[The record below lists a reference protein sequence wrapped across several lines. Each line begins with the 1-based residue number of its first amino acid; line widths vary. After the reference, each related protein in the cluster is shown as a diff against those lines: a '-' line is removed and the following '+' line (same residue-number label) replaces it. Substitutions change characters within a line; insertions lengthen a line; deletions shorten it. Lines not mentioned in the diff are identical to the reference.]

1 MSKPKIIMPA
11 DADKYNLLDYDG
23 ANAGYRADIVDAI
36 TQRMEDALTH
46 HSQILT
52 VPLVIRYPESV
63 QSAISTHWE
72 QQRKTGKHYRSNP
85 CFNYFLE
92 VYRKAMNAH
101 EKRLLHYIWVMEKKC
116 SINPHYHLILI
127 LNGNLMRYFAIPPFE
142 VTKIW
147 KRALSCFHG
156 YIGTG
161 AGLIHVSAG
170 AYNDMAMKHGYLIH
184 RSNTDMLHH
193 VLQHYSYFAK
203 VNTKLCDPHV
213 RCFGASTLIKRENDH
228 EL

>member
-11 DADKYNLLDYDG
+11 DTEKYNLLDYDG
-23 ANAGYRADIVDAI
+23 INAGYRADILEAI
-36 TQRMEDALTH
+36 SLRIDDALKH

-63 QSAISTHWE
+63 QASISEHWE
-72 QQRKTGKHYRSNP
+72 KQRSPGKHYRSNP
-85 CFNYFLE
+85 CFNYCLE
-92 VYRKAMNAH
+92 VYRKAMNSQ
-101 EKRLLHYIWVMEKKC
+101 EKRLLHYVWVMERKF
-116 SINPHYHLILI
+116 SANPHYHLILI

-142 VTKIW
+142 AAQIW
-147 KRALSCFHG
+147 KRSLACFHG

-161 AGLIHVSAG
+161 AGLIHVSTG
-170 AYNDMAMKHGYLIH
+170 SYNDMAMKHGYLIH
-184 RSNTDMLHH
+184 RDDTDMLHH

-203 VNTKLCDPHV
+203 VNTKLDSPHV
-213 RCFGASTLIKRENDH
+213 RCFGASTLKRTNHH

>member
-1 MSKPKIIMPA
+1 MSNPKIIMPTET
-11 DADKYNLLDYDG
+11 DSYNLLDYEG
-23 ANAGYRADIVDAI
+23 INAGYRADIIDAI
-36 TQRMEDALTH
+36 TQRMDDALKH

-52 VPLVIRYPESV
+52 VPLVIRYPESI
-63 QSAISTHWE
+63 QAAISTHWE
-72 QQRKTGKHYRSNP
+72 QDRQKGKHYRSNP

-161 AGLIHVSAG
+161 AGLIHVSTG
-170 AYNDMAMKHGYLIH
+170 SYNDMAMKHGYLIH
-184 RSNTDMLHH
+184 RDNADMLHY

-203 VNTKLCDPHV
+203 VNTKLSDPHV
-213 RCFGASTLIKRENDH
+213 RCFGASTLKKGEQA
-228 EL
+228 